1 MEQKAPEKGNT
12 VMWNADRRKISNSDL
27 DESKVSRPSVTPH
40 KIDERV
46 RIKPSK
52 LHKDRK

>member
-1 MEQKAPEKGNT
+1 
-12 VMWNADRRKISNSDL
+12 MWNADRRKISNSDL